1 MTAWT
6 WLDFVG
12 HAEVALDETSSGA
25 KILVVSSVKNFDSGV
40 VAAPFL
46 KILFLLSRPGTVR
59 GLNDH
64 RFSVA

>member
-1 MTAWT
+1 MPKSLLTKHPEG
-6 WLDFVG
+6 LKC
-12 HAEVALDETSSGA
+12 L
-25 KILVVSSVKNFDSGV
+25 LVSRVKNFDSGV

-46 KILFLLSRPGTVR
+46 KILFLLSGPGTVR